1 LSTER
6 GGLPELAGA
15 PRREKR
21 GIVSWLPLA
30 VLVAS
35 ALGLVAL
42 EWQRGGSLRLSAVGA
57 GGEVRAYLGA
67 QRNAA
72 RLVRPGARAV
82 VSDADGVRCTATLVD
97 GALEA
102 PVEALPPQL
111 VGVAGFGH
119 GTPLRLRLPE
129 GCRFGEGQVI
139 QVELP
144 TASSTLRP

>member
-1 LSTER
+1 MSTER

-15 PRREKR
+15 PRHGTR
-21 GIVSWLPLA
+21 GVVGWLPLV

-57 GGEVRAYLGA
+57 GAEVRAYLGA

-72 RLVRPGARAV
+72 RLVRPGARAA
-82 VSDADGVRCTATLVD
+82 VSDADGVRCEATLVD

-111 VGVAGFGH
+111 VGVAGFAH
-119 GTPLRLRLPE
+119 GTPLRFRLPD

-139 QVELP
+139 QLELP
-144 TASSTLRP
+144 SASGTLRR